1 MKKRILSL
9 TMALFVTVF
18 MLPSAVFADPMDSG
32 AIVISD
38 GLCEHHTQHDEGC
51 GYTEGVSEQP
61 CIHEHTEECYA
72 LVTNCVHTHN
82 ESCGGL
88 ADPTACTHVCGED
101 TGCVTKTL
109 NCQHQHDESCG
120 YTPAVAG
127 TPCGFVCE
135 VCQGAIEQEQC
146 SCSTL
151 CTEDAANPECPV
163 CSADFSACQ
172 GKTPVE
178 PVCTCTTL
186 CAEGSVNPNCPVCSA
201 EGADLAVTCK
211 GEAPVEPTEC
221 ICKTLCAEGSTN
233 QDCPVCSAEGADLA
247 ATCKGVACSCTI
259 PCTEGAMNETCPVCG
274 AEGAGPS
281 VCTAL
286 AAPPLM
292 LPMAAIGQTVTV
304 AGINLET
311 TNESPVVYALNN
323 DNRVTT
329 DNADADNYNVMW
341 DGETL
346 TLKGFNL
353 TSNNIRRIGDLT
365 IQLNGDNEI
374 TSGSTGTAIEV
385 TGSLTINGDGSLEAS
400 CNGAFGA
407 EGGLTEG
414 AGISAAQDI
423 TIVSGTITAMG
434 GGCDDDQNKISGIFA
449 EGKITIEAG
458 ANVTAQVNTAVG
470 EDSDHR
476 GHGVYAGG
484 ALIVSGSLKATGGS
498 TDKYYSNGGSGVV
511 ANSITVN
518 DGGKLEAKQGTS
530 AIENSGHTVQ
540 ASGAVIVEAGGQ
552 LTTEGIVGGDIFT
565 AESVTVT
572 LSDSAGENM
581 FKADNCTV
589 QRGFTVN
596 GPTLVSGTR
605 NVYLGGTFNGDI
617 TVNGGNV
624 EVGWLSSNKD
634 AVVNGGRLAFKGEN
648 IGSVSIDPPTDYN
661 IQVKTGMDEESA
673 TVKGT
678 YITQQSW
685 NSGEI
690 GRYFEAVTLPV
701 NLYVGGVG
709 LGGNQSAP
717 AYARTENGKVDTAG
731 ASESDWNIKWDG
743 STLTLKGA
751 DIRETAAVGN
761 ITAAVYFKGSTPLDI
776 TLEDTNAIS
785 VGSGYGIYTGGALNL
800 LDGGELNVTGG
811 THGIHAEGEV
821 EIAGSA
827 KVRVTDSEYGI
838 YAVGDLRVTGGELNV
853 TRGTHGLH
861 AGGEVEISG
870 SANIRVTDSRY
881 GIYTNGILRFTG
893 TKPTVFNAGG
903 TEYGIYA
910 KNSISVN
917 SPADITV
924 TSSGIGIHT
933 DGNLNISISDSRINV
948 TASSTGVEAQKA
960 LMWCGEVTVTAGSG
974 ASAFKTGEPPS
985 GTVSIE
991 PSSGAAIY
999 VETGTDASSAAVV
1012 KGSPFE
1018 FSTSIDASAAYFHS
1032 EAWASSNIYIGGVG
1046 LSGAEDH
1053 IAFATTDAAGKVTT
1067 EGASEDNWNIRWDG
1081 ETLTLKGA
1089 TIKGNRLIS
1098 RSGQY
1103 YDAAALYCEKALKIV
1118 LEGDSTIESV
1128 TEEKAYIDG
1137 IFVKDDI
1144 EISGIGKLTVTSA
1157 AVYDETMDL
1166 GSCGISGDGKLTVK
1180 NGATVIATGG
1190 DNSGYGISQGINVK
1204 DLTVEEGASVIATG
1218 GKADGNAG
1226 MSIGI
1231 RVGHVTAVYGTVN
1244 AAGGNAVMS
1253 SFGVQ
1258 TEDAV
1263 ITGTLEATGSP
1274 TEGNKEGPET
1284 SPESVG
1290 VSVSSGIFMTNKFT
1304 IDGGTVTATGGTAGG
1319 KAGLSAGIYI
1329 GGSDSIVM
1337 VNGGTVKSTGGADS
1351 AVSAGIYASVYDN
1364 NEGKEPNANVTT
1376 NGGTVEITGVNYG
1389 AKIEGTFTVA
1399 GGEVTVAATGS
1410 SGKAIETDSVKIS
1423 PTAPQLISVKAGSSA
1438 ETAVPVEGSSFS
1450 KETTLK
1456 KTDYNS
1462 SAYFKAWPVDPVAVT
1477 ITGDGNVTYGDSAT
1491 FTAQVSGGEDSTGK
1505 PTGTVQFYLDGTSDS
1520 NKVGVPQNIT
1530 GAMQVTLEY
1539 SQLPAGGHTVY
1550 AVYSG
1555 DNNFAAVQT
1564 QTTVAVAPRELSWDT
1579 SGLTASRSETDTGKE
1594 ATVYGALGLTG
1605 ILEKDTVNLAPNTG
1619 FVTSGLADKTEP
1631 GEYTVTVVLESGSF
1645 TIDNAN
1651 YALPGSNPSI
1661 IAVINPEEEVELPDG
1676 DGGNK
1681 YKLTVEDGIST
1692 VPDGLKGNPDLNTPE
1707 KIETRLKTVV
1717 EEKGSVAEGNIA
1729 IFDVKL
1735 MVSVDGGLTWTE
1747 ATEQDSLTITLPYP
1761 EGTGQG
1767 SHNFTVV
1774 HMFTSNF
1781 NGNIPGDVETPAV
1794 TKTANGIQFTVNGL
1808 SPIAVGWKPIQSSS
1822 GGSGSSYRD
1831 REYDFWMEVK
1841 EKIQDADPGDTIK
1854 ANARSYD
1861 RMPWSVMEALREADG
1876 VTLHISWYS
1885 GEDIIIPSAAA
1896 PGRDSARIY
1905 YPLSYLES
1913 LDFTVVAEPVD
1924 SEKLNPETGGVLEIT
1939 APVADSTGIIT
1950 AQPEIT
1956 APERGLAETPELA
1969 DEGIEKAI
1977 PGIYEPETEQVD
1989 SQESAG
1995 STLPW
2000 IAAAAI
2006 LLAGGTGAFWFWKRK
2021 TQE

>member
-9 TMALFVTVF
+9 TMALFVTVSMF
-18 MLPSAVFADPMDSG
+18 PSAVFAAPMDSG

-61 CIHEHTEECYA
+61 CTHEHTEECYVP
-72 LVTNCVHTHN
+72 VTSCIHTHD

-88 ADPTACTHVCGED
+88 ADPPACTHVCGED

-120 YTPAVAG
+120 YTPAIVG

-151 CTEDAANPECPV
+151 CTEGAANPECPI
-163 CSADFSACQ
+163 CLADVSSCQ
-172 GKTPVE
+172 GKAPAE
-178 PVCTCTTL
+178 PVCTCATL

-201 EGADLAVTCK
+201 EGADLAATCK

-247 ATCKGVACSCTI
+247 AICKGVACSCTI
-259 PCTEGAMNETCPVCG
+259 PCTVGAMNETCPVCG

-304 AGINLET
+304 AGIDLAT

-323 DNRVTT
+323 GNRVTT
-329 DNADADNYNVMW
+329 DGADADNYNVMW

-353 TSNNIRRIGDLT
+353 TSNNIRRTGDLT

-400 CNGAFGA
+400 CNGTWGA

-414 AGISAAQDI
+414 AGISAAKDI
-423 TIVSGTITAMG
+423 TIGSGTITAAG
-434 GGCDDDQNKISGIFA
+434 GGCGDQDKISGIYA
-449 EGKITIEAG
+449 GGNITIATG

-470 EDSDHR
+470 TDSGHR
-476 GHGVYAGG
+476 GHGVYAGD

-498 TDKYYSNGGSGVV
+498 TDKYYSIGGSGV
-511 ANSITVN
+511 AATSITVN
-518 DGGKLEAKQGTS
+518 GGGKLEAKQGTS
-530 AIENSGHTVQ
+530 ASGNSGHTVQ

-552 LTTEGIVGGDIFT
+552 LTTAGTVGDDIFT
-565 AESVTVT
+565 ADSVTVN
-572 LSDSAGENM
+572 LSDNAGQEM
-581 FKADNCTV
+581 FNAYNCTV
-589 QRGFTVN
+589 QSGCTVN
-596 GPTLVSGTR
+596 GPTLASGTT

-624 EVGWLSSNKD
+624 EVVWLSPNKN

-661 IQVKTGMDEESA
+661 IQVKTGMDEKSA

-678 YITQQSW
+678 YITPQSW

-690 GRYFEAVTLPV
+690 DRYFEAVTLPV

-717 AYARTENGKVDTAG
+717 AYARTVDGKVVTDG
-731 ASESDWNIKWDG
+731 ASGSDWNIKWDG

-751 DIRETAAVGN
+751 GIRETAAVGN

-800 LDGGELNVTGG
+800 LDGGELDVTGG

-827 KVRVTDSEYGI
+827 NVRVTDSEYGI

-853 TRGTHGLH
+853 TRGTYGLHAGREVKIAGSANVRVTDSEYGIYAVGDLRVTGGKLNVTGGTHGLH
-861 AGGEVEISG
+861 AGGEVEIAG
-870 SANIRVTDSRY
+870 SANVSVKDSGY
-881 GIYTNGILRFTG
+881 GIYTEGALRFTG
-893 TKPTVFNAGG
+893 TERTVFSAGG

-910 KNSISVN
+910 EDFISVN

-933 DGNLNISISDSRINV
+933 DGDLNISISDSRINV

-960 LMWCGEVTVTAGSG
+960 KIQRGEVTVTAGSG
-974 ASAFKTGEPPS
+974 ASAFKTGETPS

-991 PSSGAAIY
+991 TSSGAAIY
-999 VETGTDASSAAVV
+999 VETGTNASSAAVV

-1018 FSTSIDASAAYFHS
+1018 SSASIDASAAYFHS
-1032 EAWASSNIYIGGVG
+1032 ETWASSNIYIGGVG

-1081 ETLTLKGA
+1081 ETLTLRGA

-1128 TEEKAYIDG
+1128 TEEKAYING

-1166 GSCGISGDGKLTVK
+1166 GSRGISGDGKLTVK
-1180 NGATVIATGG
+1180 NGATVITTGG
-1190 DNSGYGISQGINVK
+1190 DNSGYGISQGINVM
-1204 DLTVEEGASVIATG
+1204 DLTVEKGASVIATG
-1218 GKADGNAG
+1218 GRADGNAG
-1226 MSIGI
+1226 MSTGI
-1231 RVGHVTAVYGTVN
+1231 TVGHVTAVYGTVN

-1274 TEGNKEGPET
+1274 TEGNKEGPEI
-1284 SPESVG
+1284 SPEQRYFYDHQIHHRRGYRYSHWRH
-1290 VSVSSGIFMTNKFT
+1290 SRWKSRPQCRYLYRGIRQYRH
-1304 IDGGTVTATGGTAGG
+1304 GQRR
-1319 KAGLSAGIYI
+1319 YCQ
-1329 GGSDSIVM
+1329 
-1337 VNGGTVKSTGGADS
+1337 
-1351 AVSAGIYASVYDN
+1351 
-1364 NEGKEPNANVTT
+1364 EHWRCR
-1376 NGGTVEITGVNYG
+1376 
-1389 AKIEGTFTVA
+1389 
-1399 GGEVTVAATGS
+1399 
-1410 SGKAIETDSVKIS
+1410 
-1423 PTAPQLISVKAGSSA
+1423 QRC
-1438 ETAVPVEGSSFS
+1438 
-1450 KETTLK
+1450 
-1456 KTDYNS
+1456 
-1462 SAYFKAWPVDPVAVT
+1462 
-1477 ITGDGNVTYGDSAT
+1477 
-1491 FTAQVSGGEDSTGK
+1491 QCR
-1505 PTGTVQFYLDGTSDS
+1505 YLC
-1520 NKVGVPQNIT
+1520 QC
-1530 GAMQVTLEY
+1530 L
-1539 SQLPAGGHTVY
+1539 
-1550 AVYSG
+1550 
-1555 DNNFAAVQT
+1555 
-1564 QTTVAVAPRELSWDT
+1564 
-1579 SGLTASRSETDTGKE
+1579 
-1594 ATVYGALGLTG
+1594 
-1605 ILEKDTVNLAPNTG
+1605 
-1619 FVTSGLADKTEP
+1619 
-1631 GEYTVTVVLESGSF
+1631 
-1645 TIDNAN
+1645 
-1651 YALPGSNPSI
+1651 
-1661 IAVINPEEEVELPDG
+1661 
-1676 DGGNK
+1676 
-1681 YKLTVEDGIST
+1681 
-1692 VPDGLKGNPDLNTPE
+1692 
-1707 KIETRLKTVV
+1707 
-1717 EEKGSVAEGNIA
+1717 
-1729 IFDVKL
+1729 
-1735 MVSVDGGLTWTE
+1735 
-1747 ATEQDSLTITLPYP
+1747 
-1761 EGTGQG
+1761 
-1767 SHNFTVV
+1767 
-1774 HMFTSNF
+1774 
-1781 NGNIPGDVETPAV
+1781 
-1794 TKTANGIQFTVNGL
+1794 
-1808 SPIAVGWKPIQSSS
+1808 
-1822 GGSGSSYRD
+1822 
-1831 REYDFWMEVK
+1831 
-1841 EKIQDADPGDTIK
+1841 
-1854 ANARSYD
+1854 
-1861 RMPWSVMEALREADG
+1861 
-1876 VTLHISWYS
+1876 
-1885 GEDIIIPSAAA
+1885 
-1896 PGRDSARIY
+1896 
-1905 YPLSYLES
+1905 
-1913 LDFTVVAEPVD
+1913 
-1924 SEKLNPETGGVLEIT
+1924 
-1939 APVADSTGIIT
+1939 
-1950 AQPEIT
+1950 
-1956 APERGLAETPELA
+1956 
-1969 DEGIEKAI
+1969 
-1977 PGIYEPETEQVD
+1977 
-1989 SQESAG
+1989 
-1995 STLPW
+1995 
-2000 IAAAAI
+2000 
-2006 LLAGGTGAFWFWKRK
+2006 
-2021 TQE
+2021 